1 MFATIISIAILI
13 MEFAIIFASLLKN
26 VQEDMLATIPSVIK
40 TVLVLMIVAQTN
52 FVMSNN

>member
-40 TVLVLMIVAQTN
+40 TVMLLMIVARTN
-52 FVMSNN
+52 FVMGNN

>member
-40 TVLVLMIVAQTN
+40 TVLLLMIVARTN
-52 FVMSNN
+52 IVMGNN